1 MDRRLLITSLTIV
14 ALLALMTMFTSET
27 EGESIKRYTINEHE
41 VVFDSN
47 FFTVFYHNTEGEKC
61 ILNDMANLSVI
72 TSTDPLKLYA
82 VTKYGYCIPKMN
94 GNIYSGSAIVL
105 DDHIDEVVFSVEL
118 FQYEIELST
127 KGTDEYKELI
137 INYSVTA
144 ELLGTIL
151 IPDLNHNVTKYG
163 YEPNCWN
170 TKEDGTGTN
179 IMPGLITITEDFLDS
194 TYEYFVNNKLTLYP
208 IFIKKEYQ
216 ILCNLNDGV
225 RGNIVMCSSIKIDE
239 SINLSDYIYERDGSV
254 FKCWKLGD
262 LVFDRSDIFTLK
274 KEIVKNTETIVL
286 CVEWSACISPNLNHC
301 TSTSTCDVVDY
312 GTPWTTIIKSDE
324 HYHLPSEIEI
334 TGANYTLNSNITA
347 TISTQCVN
355 SPIIF
360 SISAIPIEHTITF
373 DSRGGSDVESL
384 TFTEIEEKTLPIP
397 TKAGHT
403 FNGWFDGENKIENTT
418 GIVDDITVIAD
429 WTYVPPT
436 YLVRFYDRQDG
447 NLIQEV
453 TTEGTVTAPET
464 PSRSGYR
471 FVQWKSTDGAFTGTV
486 TKDTDYYAEWA
497 YVPPTYL
504 VRFYDIQ
511 GGNLVHE
518 TITECSVTAP
528 EAPTRSGYR
537 FVQWK
542 STDGVFTGTV
552 NRNTDY
558 YAEWS
563 MIYVP
568 SPTKPDPVVTF
579 YLEEGGEM
587 YVQYRQS
594 EFKESPVPA
603 KNGYTFDHWYHLVD
617 LERVEFTG
625 EFDED
630 IDVYASWTAKMNRF
644 HLSEGEDTWFE
655 GYVCSNDPV
664 KEGHVFDG
672 WYIIDGDEKKQFTG
686 GLDLDVYASWKEET
700 ISPPSSDRD
709 MGLLLPVIVMSL
721 ILVMILGFVIH
732 QKRVR

>member
-1 MDRRLLITSLTIV
+1 MDRRLLIGIMV
-14 ALLALMTMFTSET
+14 LALFTLPIVLESE
-27 EGESIKRYTINEHE
+27 
-41 VVFDSN
+41 
-47 FFTVFYHNTEGEKC
+47 
-61 ILNDMANLSVI
+61 
-72 TSTDPLKLYA
+72 
-82 VTKYGYCIPKMN
+82 N
-94 GNIYSGSAIVL
+94 GNGETVNQVTFKF
-105 DDHIDEVVFSVEL
+105 DEIDIEMRVNNVIIESEVPVPVPGDL
-118 FQYEIELST
+118 
-127 KGTDEYKELI
+127 
-137 INYSVTA
+137 INYNFKAISKKV
-144 ELLGTIL
+144 
-151 IPDLNHNVTKYG
+151 G
-163 YEPNCWN
+163 YEPHRTYGSATDNADDFYLQKFELRSGTINVFLEMIEYKIKFDDTFGHVSEEITCSIGDYLTIPEYVPLKNGYSVPKWISNEKEFSCSERVSIDADLINACKIVNKNIIITPKVELKKFTGFYELDGGIADYAYN
-170 TKEDGTGTN
+170 TVLFDVEN
-179 IMPGLITITEDFLDS
+179 
-194 TYEYFVNNKLTLYP
+194 YVNVANVAPTKL
-208 IFIKKEYQ
+208 
-216 ILCNLNDGV
+216 
-225 RGNIVMCSSIKIDE
+225 
-239 SINLSDYIYERDGSV
+239 GSV
-254 FKCWKLGD
+254 FKYWMIENTVVQLGGSYKMD
-262 LVFDRSDIFTLK
+262 PLSITDDAY
-274 KEIVKNTETIVL
+274 IVKINAI
-286 CVEWSACISPNLNHC
+286 WSASITPTLEHC
-301 TSTSTCDVVDY
+301 FFTTEYGLADY
-312 GTPWTTIIKSDE
+312 GESWFTIIKPEE
-324 HYHLPSEIEI
+324 HYFLPDETAI
-334 TGANYTLNSNITA
+334 TGATYTLGSDGTA
-347 TISTQCVN
+347 RILTGCVN
-355 SPIIF
+355 GPIEF

-384 TFTEIEEKTLPIP
+384 TFTEIEEKTLPTP

-447 NLIQEV
+447 NLLKEA

-528 EAPTRSGYR
+528 DAPTRSGYR

-644 HLSEGEDTWFE
+644 HLSEDGDTWFE

-672 WYIIDGDEKKQFTG
+672 WYIIDGDERKQFTG

>member
-1 MDRRLLITSLTIV
+1 M
-14 ALLALMTMFTSET
+14 
-27 EGESIKRYTINEHE
+27 
-41 VVFDSN
+41 
-47 FFTVFYHNTEGEKC
+47 
-61 ILNDMANLSVI
+61 
-72 TSTDPLKLYA
+72 
-82 VTKYGYCIPKMN
+82 
-94 GNIYSGSAIVL
+94 
-105 DDHIDEVVFSVEL
+105 
-118 FQYEIELST
+118 
-127 KGTDEYKELI
+127 
-137 INYSVTA
+137 
-144 ELLGTIL
+144 
-151 IPDLNHNVTKYG
+151 
-163 YEPNCWN
+163 
-170 TKEDGTGTN
+170 
-179 IMPGLITITEDFLDS
+179 
-194 TYEYFVNNKLTLYP
+194 
-208 IFIKKEYQ
+208 
-216 ILCNLNDGV
+216 
-225 RGNIVMCSSIKIDE
+225 
-239 SINLSDYIYERDGSV
+239 
-254 FKCWKLGD
+254 
-262 LVFDRSDIFTLK
+262 
-274 KEIVKNTETIVL
+274 
-286 CVEWSACISPNLNHC
+286 
-301 TSTSTCDVVDY
+301 
-312 GTPWTTIIKSDE
+312 
-324 HYHLPSEIEI
+324 
-334 TGANYTLNSNITA
+334 
-347 TISTQCVN
+347 
-355 SPIIF
+355 
-360 SISAIPIEHTITF
+360 
-373 DSRGGSDVESL
+373 
-384 TFTEIEEKTLPIP
+384 
-397 TKAGHT
+397 
-403 FNGWFDGENKIENTT
+403 
-418 GIVDDITVIAD
+418 
-429 WTYVPPT
+429 
-436 YLVRFYDRQDG
+436 
-447 NLIQEV
+447 

-603 KNGYTFDHWYHLVD
+603 KNGYTFDHWYHIVD
-617 LERVEFTG
+617 LERMEFTG

-630 IDVYASWTAKMNRF
+630 IDVYASWTAKINRF
-644 HLSEGEDTWFE
+644 HLSEDGDTWFE

-672 WYIIDGDEKKQFTG
+672 WYIIDGDERKQFTG